1 MYKQKSMLELIKQL
15 SDFIEE
21 RVQEDRCDIQQVI
34 EAICTPHIKREVSIQ
49 ITFGE

>member
-1 MYKQKSMLELIKQL
+1 MKTQKSMMELIKML
-15 SDFIEE
+15 SDFIDE
-21 RVQEDRCDIQQVI
+21 RVVEDRTDIQTVI